1 MNIMMQVLSAITRTH
16 DYTVDL
22 SLFNSNVTRDI
33 VLDTSITPYSND
45 EEYIN
50 ATLEG
55 IGYYYNFIYFV
66 YVQTNFV

>member
-1 MNIMMQVLSAITRTH
+1 MQVLSAITRTH

-45 EEYIN
+45 E
-50 ATLEG
+50 
-55 IGYYYNFIYFV
+55 
-66 YVQTNFV
+66 